1 MYGRDTAVVDPE
13 RTLTFS
19 ELDGHS
25 NALAHAL
32 VNHGIGQGSV
42 VGVLARN
49 HAGFLEAAA
58 GVAKT
63 GADLLLLNT
72 EMAAPQLRDVSAR
85 EHATLVIHD
94 DDLADRLE
102 GEASVGAVPMSR
114 VTEIANKHTTA
125 ALPTVAP
132 GRTIILTSGTTGTPK
147 GAERDVVPRQLATAI
162 AALGLFDTIPYRG
175 GDTMLVA
182 APLFHAWGYA
192 HATIGLTLGCTT
204 VLRPRFDGAAT
215 IATIADRRAPRVG
228 GGSCDAHAPARGARI
243 GARRAR
249 HHIAATRAALGLGPA
264 ERARPHIHGRLRRC
278 ALQPLRLHGGGLG
291 DDRDTC
297 RSPCRARHRRKGH
310 PRRRPAHRRRR
321 RPRALTGERGH
332 IAVHSPLA
340 FEHYTDGTSRR
351 AVDGYML
358 TGDTGHLDDAGR
370 LFVDGRDDDMIV
382 SGGENVYPS
391 EVEHLLEAH
400 PDVADVAVVG
410 VDDPE
415 FGARLHAYVVRAPDG
430 ADLDADG
437 VRDYVPRAP
446 RPLQGAASTSRSST
460 RSPQRGRQGRE
471 ARASDTVSPTILAVD
486 IGGSKLAAGAV
497 TSDGELLHRATTPTP
512 RTDDADVLWR
522 GARATGGRRDH
533 GRSGLRVEPR
543 RGRRGLRRPDGARR

>member
-1 MYGRDTAVVDPE
+1 MWHGSRPARDSGTRARPDRWLGAAFALRRFGNGLAGAVSSAASLYGRDTAVVDPE

-32 VNHGIGQGSV
+32 VNHGIGRGSV

-72 EMAAPQLRDVSAR
+72 EMAGPQLRDVSAR

-94 DDLADRLE
+94 DDLADRL
-102 GEASVGAVPMSR
+102 GDDAGIRAVPMGR
-114 VTEIANKHTTA
+114 VTDIATRHTTA

-175 GDTMLVA
+175 GDTILVA

-215 IATIADRRAPRVG
+215 IATIADRRRRVLVAVPVMLTRLLAVPESVRAEHDTTSLRLVPLS
-228 GGSCDAHAPARGARI
+228 GSALPNGLARAFMDAFGDVLYNLYGSTEVGSVTIATPADL
-243 GARRAR
+243 
-249 HHIAATRAALGLGPA
+249 RAAPGTAGQAIPGVGL
-264 ERARPHIHGRLRRC
+264 RIIDDDGRSLS
-278 ALQPLRLHGGGLG
+278 Q
-291 DDRDTC
+291 
-297 RSPCRARHRRKGH
+297 
-310 PRRRPAHRRRR
+310 
-321 RPRALTGERGH
+321 GERGH

-382 SGGENVYPS
+382 SGGENVFPS
-391 EVEHLLEAH
+391 EVEQLLEAH

-415 FGARLHAYVVRAPDG
+415 FGARLHAYVVRTPDG
-430 ADLDADG
+430 ADLDATG
-437 VRDYVPRAP
+437 CATTSPRTSP
-446 RPLQGAASTSRSST
+446 ASRF
-460 RSPQRGRQGRE
+460 RGRH
-471 ARASDTVSPTILAVD
+471 VP
-486 IGGSKLAAGAV
+486 
-497 TSDGELLHRATTPTP
+497 
-512 RTDDADVLWR
+512 
-522 GARATGGRRDH
+522 
-533 GRSGLRVEPR
+533 
-543 RGRRGLRRPDGARR
+543 